1 MPDIELVDIA
11 VLHRDEH
18 LVAVHK
24 PAGLLVHRNA
34 HAGREPFLL
43 QILRDQLGQRL
54 YPVHRL
60 DRPTSGLM
68 IMALS
73 PQAAHALALQF
84 ASQEVGKTYL
94 AVTRGFAPSQGL
106 IVAPLKSESGSLLEA
121 QTEFTR
127 LATAEIPHPV
137 GPHPTARYSLV
148 RVCPRTGR
156 THQIRRHFAHIRHP
170 LIGDVLRGDG
180 RQNRFFRDHFGL
192 HRLLLASVDLSF
204 RHPEDN
210 NQMTLACPPAQE
222 LLDLFGRLGWSV
234 AIDAFNV
241 QSNTR

>member
-1 MPDIELVDIA
+1 MPDTELVEIA

-34 HAGREPFLL
+34 HAGREHFLL

-84 ASQEVGKTYL
+84 ASQEVHKTYL
-94 AVTRGFAPSQGL
+94 AVTRGFVPPQGL
-106 IVAPLKSESGSLLEA
+106 IDDPLKSESGNLLEA
-121 QTEFTR
+121 RTEFIR

-137 GPHPTARYSLV
+137 GPNPTARYSLV

-192 HRLLLASVDLSF
+192 HRLLLASVELSF
-204 RHPEDN
+204 HHPEDN
-210 NQMTLACPPAQE
+210 NHMTLACPPAQE
-222 LLDLFGRLGWSV
+222 LLDLFGQLDWS
-234 AIDAFNV
+234 AATDAFNV